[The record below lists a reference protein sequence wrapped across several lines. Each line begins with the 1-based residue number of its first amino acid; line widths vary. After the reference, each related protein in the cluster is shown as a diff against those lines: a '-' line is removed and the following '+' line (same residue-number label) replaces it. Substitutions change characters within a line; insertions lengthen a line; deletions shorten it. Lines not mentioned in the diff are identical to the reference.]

1 MLYLG
6 LMLKFWEYKHL
17 ENIKMQTVLIVIGII
32 LGAIVLLNI
41 YARAK
46 MKNMPKVADSE
57 RIITLTDKNFKQQT
71 KGKLVLVDF
80 WAEWCAPCRMMA
92 PILNDV
98 SNELPDGKY
107 VGKANIETY
116 QSLAQQFNVRSIPT
130 LILFRDGKEI
140 DRFVGVKT
148 KDFLLKAMK

>member
-1 MLYLG
+1 
-6 LMLKFWEYKHL
+6 
-17 ENIKMQTVLIVIGII
+17 MQTFLIII
-32 LGAIVLLNI
+32 AVVLGAIVLLNI

-46 MKNMPKVADSE
+46 MKNAPKVADSE
-57 RIITLTDKNFKQQT
+57 KIITLTDKNFNQQT

-98 SNELPDGKY
+98 ANELPDGKL
-107 VGKANIETY
+107 VGKLNIETY
-116 QSLAQQFNVRSIPT
+116 QSMAQKFNVRSIPT
-130 LILFRDGKEI
+130 LILFKDGKEV